1 MSLYLKQIKLI
12 DDALFAT
19 LRFKQHNRHTKK
31 INAYN
36 KGFVVCK
43 KEGCK
48 HVKVGQCAILVFRE
62 KIIVL

>member
-1 MSLYLKQIKLI
+1 MMFYLQHLGLNNTI
-12 DDALFAT
+12 D
-19 LRFKQHNRHTKK
+19 TKK
-31 INAYN
+31 KDNAYN

-62 KIIVL
+62 KITIK

>member
-1 MSLYLKQIKLI
+1 LI

-19 LRFKQHNRHTKK
+19 LRFKQYNRHKK
-31 INAYN
+31 KDNTYN

-48 HVKVGQCAILVFRE
+48 HVKVSQRAILVFGV
-62 KIIVL
+62 KITIK